1 MYSPD
6 DTVRFLVSFCRPDV
20 FALVITSRGSGT
32 VGVSFNIA
40 KFHIVRLRLH
50 RPGSCSFACNSFFA
64 FAPEVSLSVK
74 AIRSSSVLAG
84 HAGELQAASRV
95 WVIAGAFE
103 GAQVEDTAQEGP
115 AVGNIGNDDCG
126 RCLPSIPIEVDQ
138 ATVPSGEIVV
148 AVQDGTQDLCWEN
161 HMSDL
166 CLAVGMDDTYNKDT
180 ETEDS

>member
-1 MYSPD
+1 M
-6 DTVRFLVSFCRPDV
+6 
-20 FALVITSRGSGT
+20 
-32 VGVSFNIA
+32 
-40 KFHIVRLRLH
+40 
-50 RPGSCSFACNSFFA
+50 
-64 FAPEVSLSVK
+64 
-74 AIRSSSVLAG
+74 
-84 HAGELQAASRV
+84 
-95 WVIAGAFE
+95 
-103 GAQVEDTAQEGP
+103 EDTAQEGP

-166 CLAVGMDDTYNKDT
+166 CLAVGVDDTYNKDT